1 MERREDD
8 LLKRVFLAQK
18 ENPSQGD
25 FVRIVEK
32 YLKELGVI
40 FEQATSNSM
49 SKDQLKTL
57 LKKNATN
64 AALESLK
71 SMLSEHTKV
80 KSINYHKLEMQ
91 PYLRSSSLSQEETG
105 ILTSFRSQC
114 TRGIRNNFRKMF
126 QNLNCPLKCYPENQI
141 DDQDHI
147 LKCQKLN
154 TKQTK
159 VVLENIFAAFKTK

>member
-32 YLKELGVI
+32 YLKELGVT

-57 LKKNATN
+57 LKK
-64 AALESLK
+64 
-71 SMLSEHTKV
+71 
-80 KSINYHKLEMQ
+80 MQ
-91 PYLRSSSLSQEETG
+91 QMIP
-105 ILTSFRSQC
+105 
-114 TRGIRNNFRKMF
+114 
-126 QNLNCPLKCYPENQI
+126 
-141 DDQDHI
+141 
-147 LKCQKLN
+147 
-154 TKQTK
+154 
-159 VVLENIFAAFKTK
+159 